1 MKAKEYFA
9 KLKEQG
15 KISLEDYDKFLETI
29 PDTLEIP
36 DTVAATLSD
45 KFMTRDRAKTDSEL
59 RKVFHRE
66 LYDAVDAGIH
76 ESLPALDV
84 FDAQDIQNEPDT
96 FKKIKKIRAAIER
109 KIEKVGKAPSA
120 EESQKLKEL
129 KALNEE
135 LTAKFGAKDQEWQGK
150 LEANNQ
156 KWQKDLNDFKI
167 DHTLSEKILKYSLA
181 DEFDKD
187 SVTRLIK
194 LDLLNKNSLALGENG
209 QIIVQEVVDGK
220 AKPKFDGNDP
230 VTIEKLLEAQVK
242 PFLKKNNS
250 DAGDTQ
256 QQQQQT
262 QTRQINNNGNQ
273 PMRGAGR
280 SVAAKTM

>member
-1 MKAKEYFA
+1 MKLKEYFA

-15 KISLEDYDKFLETI
+15 KISVEEYDAFLETLPEAEVPESVEKAI
-29 PDTLEIP
+29 
-36 DTVAATLSD
+36 SD
-45 KFMTRDRAKTDSEL
+45 KFMTLDRAKSDDKL
-59 RKVFHRE
+59 RSIFHRE

-84 FDAQDIQNEPDT
+84 FDAQEIQNEKDT

-109 KIEKVGKAPSA
+109 KIEKVSKAPSA
-120 EESQKLKEL
+120 EESQKLKDL

-135 LTAKFGAKDQEWQGK
+135 LTAKFGAKDQEWQSK
-150 LEANNQ
+150 IEANNK
-156 KWQKDLNDFKI
+156 KWEKDLNDFKL
-167 DHTLSEKILKYSLA
+167 DHSLSEKILKYSLA

-220 AKPKFDGNDP
+220 AKPKFEGNDP